1 MKNAAEFHV
10 IISLIVVM
18 AMLMTPN
25 RLFRDNTNI
34 DNLSINI
41 IAKNQTGRK

>member
-10 IISLIVVM
+10 TISLIVVI
-18 AMLMTPN
+18 ATPMTPN

-34 DNLSINI
+34 DTS
-41 IAKNQTGRK
+41 